1 MAKKTPSL
9 MPTPRALQSSGNIMK
24 YRAEEYWQILLVWFR
39 NPQVHDWLWHGLCI
53 FPPSV
58 SDELRGMKK
67 CARELMELKM
77 RQHTQNA
84 ATCVQHTVG
93 FMITRFRRRGKSS
106 QISIQQRFGPWI
118 YYKQF
123 SASRGPISLPEVR
136 RLLFWESGS
145 VGHPARLPPYVFGSR
160 PTAGCLRWLVGGSVF
175 YDEENTKFGRG
186 KRVKLCLNHKIRSG
200 ERVL

>member
-1 MAKKTPSL
+1 
-9 MPTPRALQSSGNIMK
+9 MPTPRALQSSGNIVK

-123 SASRGPISLPEVR
+123 SASRGPISLPRGAPTPV
-136 RLLFWESGS
+136 LG
-145 VGHPARLPPYVFGSR
+145 VGIRWPSR
-160 PTAGCLRWLVGGSVF
+160 PTPALCFRIPTDCWLLAVAGR
-175 YDEENTKFGRG
+175 
-186 KRVKLCLNHKIRSG
+186 G